1 MAGRHSLN
9 LKQGPRPRNP
19 RHPTRIREGQVFFP
33 RQGERRLRATVKRV
47 EGESIRVVREDGT
60 EISLALDRLLARDG
74 EGNGRYFRFLGWK
87 SRPRGYRTE
96 LRVAGV
102 FPDTGR
108 CALVLPEWDPATKIE
123 ETLEVLPGKLR
134 EVGAVGSCMA
144 DLASPTASRLG
155 LHSCRPSKARGG
167 SRTEIGVH
175 PDFVAAGQRY
185 RRRGGR
191 ELRVLKVVS
200 PRVRAWNGN
209 RVIWLSEDRLLA
221 VRADGIGRY
230 YEYRGGG
237 VWQTRR
243 ERHEERSAAA
253 SRSGGR

>member
-1 MAGRHSLN
+1 M
-9 LKQGPRPRNP
+9 
-19 RHPTRIREGQVFFP
+19 FFP
-33 RQGERRLRATVKRV
+33 RQGKRRLRATVKRV

-60 EISLALDRLLARDG
+60 EGSLALDRLLARDG
-74 EGNGRYFRFLGWK
+74 ELNGRYFRFLGWK

-96 LRVAGV
+96 LRVVGV

-108 CALVLPEWDPATKIE
+108 CALVLPEWDPVTKIE
-123 ETLEVLPGKLR
+123 EMLEVLPNMLR
-134 EVGAVGSCMA
+134 GVGAVGSCMA

-155 LHSCRPSKARGG
+155 IHSCRPSKARGG
-167 SRTEIGVH
+167 SRAAIGVH
-175 PDFVAAGQRY
+175 PDVVAAGQRY
-185 RRRGGR
+185 RRRRGGP
-191 ELRVLKVVS
+191 ELRVLDVVS

-221 VRADGIGRY
+221 VSADGTGRY

-243 ERHEERSAAA
+243 ERHKERSPAV
-253 SRSGGR
+253 SRGSGR